1 MHSSYSDVLAC
12 GDIEDF
18 TPINPQEKS
27 SGTVLPFVGV
37 ACLGAILFGYHLGV
51 VNGALEYLAKD
62 LWIAENTVLQGIATA
77 QSVQTMI
84 IGRLLAGIGI
94 GISSAIVPLYISE
107 ISPTEIRGAL
117 GSINQL
123 FICIGILAALV
134 AGLPLAGNPQ
144 CIQGIEFLFGLWT
157 TTFVGILEKVLVN
170 GVPTEEF
177 PMAKGL
183 RQGLVISREEGNF
196 NLSHLQFADD
206 LIIFS
211 GASKKQL
218 LNVKRVLRVF
228 EIMLGLQLNLQKC
241 KLFGVNSNE
250 EEKMDWAATIGCS
263 VGGLGVPNLNV
274 VNRAL
279 LEKWAW
285 RFANEREA
293 VWGDMICTK
302 YKMDSSLMQF
312 DSNVSP
318 KCSWIWR
325 SMVSNHFRSDSI
337 GCKIRSKYSYKIVN
351 KTGKLFQFGEF
362 SSWVFSIS
370 VGSVDGLIWKGNGD
384 GGFSVKSCANLCYLG
399 TSVSEEAHFWKNVV
413 WRGLL
418 PPRVETFLWQVILQ
432 KLPVKTALVKRGV
445 KGIDDLL
452 CPLWDSCLPHSN
464 MILSNFLWSPPLKG
478 FIKLNVDAATTS
490 DWKRSGLGGVLKDVS
505 GSILDSFKESAG
517 PGPPTL
523 MELRAI
529 LKGLAFFDSIRRRFK
544 ERMIIESDSR
554 VAVDWVKDP
563 VLCPH
568 GYVHIVK
575 DIIQKLR
582 DCEGVIRWVNKTAN
596 IEADALAKAG
606 MAFSPESPRW
616 LFQQGKIPEA
626 EKAIRTLYGKIRVAE
641 VMYELRNAGQGS
653 TEPEAGWFDL
663 FSSRYWKVVS
673 VGAALFLFLQL
684 AGINAVV
691 YYSTAV
697 FRSAGIA
704 SDVAA
709 SALVGASNV
718 FGTAIASSLMDRQGR
733 KSLLMTSFAG
743 MAASMLLLSLSFTWK
758 VMAPYSGTLA
768 VVGTVLY
775 VLSFSLGA
783 GPVPALFL
791 PEIFASR
798 IRAKAVALSLGT
810 HWISN
815 FVTGLYFLSVV
826 NKFGISSVYLRFAGV
841 CALAVLYIAGNV
853 VETKGRSLEEIELA
867 LNPTN

>member
-1 MHSSYSDVLAC
+1 MLASTNLVKGNLGFEIPKRRVLPRFSEVRQRSLTLNRNLCIQSGSTCSGLSSGDVSMGAGLVRATNGLQTAIRSSVKSRSIKAQASG
-12 GDIEDF
+12 GDIEDLA
-18 TPINPQEKS
+18 PINPQEKS

-62 LWIAENTVLQGIATA
+62 LGIAENTVLQGWVVSTLLAGATVGSFTGGSLADKFGRTRTFQLDAIPLIIGAILTATA

-144 CIQGIEFLFGLWT
+144 WWRTMFGIAA
-157 TTFVGILEKVLVN
+157 
-170 GVPTEEF
+170 VP
-177 PMAKGL
+177 
-183 RQGLVISREEGNF
+183 
-196 NLSHLQFADD
+196 
-206 LIIFS
+206 
-211 GASKKQL
+211 
-218 LNVKRVLRVF
+218 
-228 EIMLGLQLNLQKC
+228 
-241 KLFGVNSNE
+241 
-250 EEKMDWAATIGCS
+250 
-263 VGGLGVPNLNV
+263 
-274 VNRAL
+274 
-279 LEKWAW
+279 
-285 RFANEREA
+285 
-293 VWGDMICTK
+293 
-302 YKMDSSLMQF
+302 
-312 DSNVSP
+312 
-318 KCSWIWR
+318 
-325 SMVSNHFRSDSI
+325 
-337 GCKIRSKYSYKIVN
+337 
-351 KTGKLFQFGEF
+351 
-362 SSWVFSIS
+362 
-370 VGSVDGLIWKGNGD
+370 
-384 GGFSVKSCANLCYLG
+384 
-399 TSVSEEAHFWKNVV
+399 
-413 WRGLL
+413 
-418 PPRVETFLWQVILQ
+418 
-432 KLPVKTALVKRGV
+432 
-445 KGIDDLL
+445 
-452 CPLWDSCLPHSN
+452 
-464 MILSNFLWSPPLKG
+464 
-478 FIKLNVDAATTS
+478 
-490 DWKRSGLGGVLKDVS
+490 
-505 GSILDSFKESAG
+505 SIL
-517 PGPPTL
+517 
-523 MELRAI
+523 
-529 LKGLAFFDSIRRRFK
+529 LA
-544 ERMIIESDSR
+544 
-554 VAVDWVKDP
+554 
-563 VLCPH
+563 L
-568 GYVHIVK
+568 
-575 DIIQKLR
+575 
-582 DCEGVIRWVNKTAN
+582 
-596 IEADALAKAG
+596 G

-616 LFQQGKIPEA
+616 LYQQSKLPEA
-626 EKAIRTLYGKIRVAE
+626 EKAIRTLYGKERVAD
-641 VMYELRNAGQGS
+641 VMHELRNAGQGS

-673 VGAALFLFLQL
+673 VGAALFLFQQL

-758 VMAPYSGTLA
+758 VLAPYSGTLA

-783 GPVPALFL
+783 GPVPALLL

-815 FVTGLYFLSVV
+815 FVIGLYFLSVV
-826 NKFGISSVYLRFAGV
+826 NKFGISSVYLGFAGV

-867 LNPTN
+867 LNPTT